1 MKIDLI
7 SKSWH
12 MLAGKL
18 IKKGERFS
26 VDEDKAKAL
35 EKRGRA
41 TRATPAVPVAPVV
54 EVKEKRAYKRKD
66 LTAETFEPAVE
77 REAPQPYEFPKSP
90 EVASKERLTTWAT
103 AEPVRPVLTRPKA
116 PKE

>member
-41 TRATPAVPVAPVV
+41 TRATPVVPVAPVV
-54 EVKEKRAYKRKD
+54 K
-66 LTAETFEPAVE
+66 
-77 REAPQPYEFPKSP
+77 
-90 EVASKERLTTWAT
+90 
-103 AEPVRPVLTRPKA
+103 
-116 PKE
+116 